1 MTVPAQVTPGG
12 TFTRAS
18 SGLVRQVGTLDT
30 LWYCLLQAAL
40 PYVFFMIAFWTFY
53 PGASMELATLVT
65 IVGAGATGLVYALY
79 SSVYPR
85 SGGEYVF
92 LSRTVHPALGYASSF
107 TMAFW
112 QTFYFGINGAF
123 VAIYGLQ
130 PLFAALGLQLK
141 SRTLTDLAAWFA
153 SPVGIFLTGTVVVLF
168 FGVNFYR
175 GMRSYFAV
183 QRLAILIGF
192 VSIAI
197 TLGVLALGAT
207 GALSFQKNLDE
218 VLGAGTYQGV
228 ITAAQGQGA
237 DLGAGF
243 SLTETLRFSIWPAW
257 SLLFA
262 VLSVSFSGEI
272 RNVRRG
278 QLVGIV
284 GGIVVSGVLLVA
296 IQYLSRA
303 AIGDQFLQASAYLSI
318 NNPELLPLPSVWIN
332 LLASFV
338 ANSPIVTIAVNV
350 WFVLLTAYV
359 AATTG
364 VYASR
369 ALFAWGIDGMAP
381 RKTATVSERYHSPTW
396 SIVVVVV
403 VALVLL
409 AVYSFTD
416 TLVILSGL
424 PGMGLVFL
432 VVSLAGITF
441 AYRHRETYEGS
452 PARLSFLGLPLMT
465 VAGIIGS
472 AFCAWVVW
480 GALTDDTFGANS
492 DLSKIMVFVVPI
504 VGFIWFYV
512 ARQYRMSRG
521 TNVDLQFKEI
531 PVE

>member
-1 MTVPAQVTPGG
+1 MTVPTQVTPGG

-18 SGLVRQVGTLDT
+18 SGLVRQVGTVDT

-53 PGASMELATLVT
+53 PGASMELATLIT

-92 LSRTVHPALGYASSF
+92 LSRTVHPAVGYASSF

-130 PLFAALGLQLK
+130 PLFAALGLQ
-141 SRTLTDLAAWFA
+141 TGNMALTDLGAWFA
-153 SPVGIFLTGTVVVLF
+153 TPTGIFLTGTVVVLF
-168 FGVNFYR
+168 FGANFYF
-175 GMRSYFAV
+175 GMKSYFAV
-183 QRLAILIGF
+183 QRWAIVIGF
-192 VSIAI
+192 ISLAI

-207 GALSFQKNLDE
+207 GALSFQKNLDS
-218 VLGAGTYQGV
+218 VVGAGTYQGV
-228 ITAAQGQGA
+228 IDAAKSKGA
-237 DLGAGF
+237 QLGGGFDLGQ
-243 SLTETLRFSIWPAW
+243 TIRFSIWPAW

-278 QLVGIV
+278 QLIGIV
-284 GGIVVSGVLLVA
+284 GGIIVAGTLLIA
-296 IQYLSRA
+296 IQYFSRA
-303 AIGDQFLQASAYLSI
+303 AIGDQFLQASGYLAI
-318 NNPELLPLPSVWIN
+318 NNPDLLPLPSVWIN

-338 ANSPIVTIAVNV
+338 ANSPIITIAINV
-350 WFVLLTAYV
+350 WFVVLTAYV

-369 ALFAWGIDGMAP
+369 AIFAWGIDGMAP
-381 RKTATVSERYHSPTW
+381 KQTAAVSDKYHSPTW
-396 SIVVVVV
+396 SIVAVVVI
-403 VALVLL
+403 ALIFL
-409 AVYSFTD
+409 AVYSFT
-416 TLVILSGL
+416 TSLVILSGL

-441 AYRHRETYEGS
+441 AYRHKETYEGS
-452 PARLSFLGLPLMT
+452 PARMSFLGLPLMS
-465 VAGIIGS
+465 VAGVVG
-472 AFCAWVVW
+472 ALFCAWVIY
-480 GALTDDTFGANS
+480 GALVDDAFGANS
-492 DLSKIMVFVVPI
+492 PLSKLMVAVVPI
-504 VGFIWFYV
+504 VGFVWFYV
-512 ARQYRMSRG
+512 ARQYQMSRG
-521 TNVDLQFKEI
+521 TNVDLKYKEI